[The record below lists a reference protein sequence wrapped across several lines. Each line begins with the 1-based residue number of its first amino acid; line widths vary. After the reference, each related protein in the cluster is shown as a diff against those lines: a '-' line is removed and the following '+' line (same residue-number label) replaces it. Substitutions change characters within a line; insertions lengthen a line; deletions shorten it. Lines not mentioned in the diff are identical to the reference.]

1 MRVAIKH
8 WRHPSPLVG
17 GGAEEN
23 SGPLFFE
30 SEAPKALKVQCDEC
44 ARKRWVINDL
54 VRNLA
59 NVAVGAVRLVLEH
72 RQVALLVIKRVE
84 YPQQSLH
91 RYRTL
96 WTNRSSEGRGR

>member
-1 MRVAIKH
+1 MH

-23 SGPLFFE
+23 SVPLIFE
-30 SEAPKALKVQCDEC
+30 SGAPKALTVQCDEC
-44 ARKRWVINDL
+44 ARKQWVISNL

-72 RQVALLVIKRVE
+72 REVALLVIKRVE
-84 YPQQSLH
+84 
-91 RYRTL
+91 
-96 WTNRSSEGRGR
+96 